1 MKVKEGA
8 AEETV
13 DYGYVG
19 DIDGVDGGLLERLL
33 GIGALPVVSP
43 ISADEAG
50 TLLNINADTV
60 ASALAVALGA
70 EKLILL
76 GEAPG
81 LLANPEDPDSV
92 VSRSSISRG
101 WRR

>member
-1 MKVKEGA
+1 M
-8 AEETV
+8 

-19 DIDGVDGGLLERLL
+19 DIDGVDGGFLERLI

-76 GEAPG
+76 GEAP
-81 LLANPEDPDSV
+81 ACSPIRRTRRAWSP
-92 VSRSSISRG
+92 SSTSRG
-101 WRR
+101 SK